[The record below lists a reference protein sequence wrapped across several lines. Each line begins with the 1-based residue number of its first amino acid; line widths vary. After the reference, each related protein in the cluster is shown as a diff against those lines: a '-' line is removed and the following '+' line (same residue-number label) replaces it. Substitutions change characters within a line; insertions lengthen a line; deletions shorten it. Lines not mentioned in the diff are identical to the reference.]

1 MRTTVDID
9 DGVVD
14 ALREEIGARTKRET
28 IDCALR
34 FLLGQVRRGEV
45 VIDSPGSEGPVIV
58 LTNEKAGALHRA
70 MQVPPPAGAV
80 SARLV
85 SPE

>member
-34 FLLGQVRRGEV
+34 FLLERVRRGDV
-45 VIDSPGSEGPVIV
+45 VINSPGSDGPIIA
-58 LTNEKAGALHRA
+58 LTDEKAGALHRA

-85 SPE
+85 SLK